1 MGYYTKEFKSY
12 KEQLKLLEERG
23 IKFNIISIEEAE
35 KIISNI
41 NYYKF
46 SGYIKVFEIE
56 TDKYDIGY
64 LWTEL

>member
-46 SGYIKVFEIE
+46 SGYIKVF
-56 TDKYDIGY
+56 
-64 LWTEL
+64 